1 MTEAEFD
8 AQINSNKEAITGYQ
22 QDIRKLEEQINELNN
37 MKRQMGGLQDILHD
51 TANQAES
58 KISGMTNLWGAV
70 ASVLNG
76 KFFSNLL
83 TAVKGAEYST
93 ADSGLGT
100 SLEIIQDKID
110 ELRKL
115 IDQKQTAIQSC
126 SSKIGSI
133 QNEKEDYLRQK
144 AQEEA
149 ASEERA

>member
-83 TAVKGAEYST
+83 TAV
-93 ADSGLGT
+93 
-100 SLEIIQDKID
+100 
-110 ELRKL
+110 
-115 IDQKQTAIQSC
+115 
-126 SSKIGSI
+126 
-133 QNEKEDYLRQK
+133 
-144 AQEEA
+144 
-149 ASEERA
+149 